1 MPDLTLSQY
10 QWLTLTLIALAIV
23 IAILAWRVPKRPSRE
38 LTSELGKR
46 MVYPGREFP
55 TIQAT
60 NGVPTLD
67 QLAEGI
73 EMGPKAAVLARRL
86 YATGLEQFNHYVN
99 NRDGV
104 IEDARREMTNLR
116 NSLSPSEVAI
126 AESIGISLSTPDD
139 SEQRQIANS
148 KYPELTPQGQIYA
161 QHKRLEHDALER
173 IARDLEMDVPRTDYT
188 SVKALISS
196 GDVPLSSITSDL
208 PISWQAIRELGDK
221 VAAFK
226 EKGKPPKREFLHVEF
241 YTKERGLLEDK
252 KAERDGKWIVSDKHD
267 MLVPYQE
274 PIPLCEFVEFGK
286 PPVQIGEVIVI
297 VQDPTSEWDTEFW
310 RRGGKLDQ
318 TFLNTR
324 AGTTPE
330 QLRKAYRRRQIRK
343 ASWIVAGVM
352 TVVNIA
358 LFFNLFL

>member
-1 MPDLTLSQY
+1 M
-10 QWLTLTLIALAIV
+10 
-23 IAILAWRVPKRPSRE
+23 
-38 LTSELGKR
+38 
-46 MVYPGREFP
+46 
-55 TIQAT
+55 
-60 NGVPTLD
+60 D

-73 EMGPKAAVLARRL
+73 EMGPKAAGLARRL

-104 IEDARREMTNLR
+104 IEDARREMSSLR
-116 NSLSPSEVAI
+116 KSLSPSEVAV
-126 AESIGISLSTPDD
+126 AESIGISLATSGD
-139 SEQRQIANS
+139 SEQGRIANP
-148 KYPELTPQGQIYA
+148 KYAELSPQGQIYA
-161 QHKRLEHDALER
+161 QQKRLEHDALER

-221 VAAFK
+221 VETF
-226 EKGKPPKREFLHVEF
+226 EPTDKPPKREFLRVEF
-241 YTKERGLLEDK
+241 YTRERGLLEDK

-267 MLVPYQE
+267 MLVPYKK
-274 PIPLCEFVEFGK
+274 PVPLCEFVEFGK
-286 PPVQIGEVIVI
+286 PPVQTGEVIVI
-297 VQDPTSEWDTEFW
+297 DQEPTSEWDTEFW

-343 ASWIVAGVM
+343 ASWILAGVM

-358 LFFNLFL
+358 LFFILFL